1 MTNLNTTTKK
11 WIWNTWNQYQP
22 DWFVTLLWND
32 LPTSEITS
40 SSHTRHLRN
49 LTLRKTTGSN
59 SCSEIPDC
67 PDRLGMTV
75 FQERTESQGNKV
87 TFHTHLHL
95 FNTQRRWND
104 EGEVYYYL
112 RHVIGSKVMK
122 LLKSDTPGNQGVVVK
137 PWNEDHHKYYNL
149 KEMERQKKKVLT
161 RYTQDKDLLLD
172 IKNSNLLPL

>member
-40 SSHTRHLRN
+40 SSHTRHFRN

-59 SCSEIPDC
+59 SCSEIPDF

-95 FNTQRRWND
+95 LNTQGRWND

-112 RHVIGSKVMK
+112 LRQESKNEI
-122 LLKSDTPGNQGVVVK
+122 LKSYSPENQG
-137 PWNEDHHKYYNL
+137 
-149 KEMERQKKKVLT
+149 LT
-161 RYTQDKDLLLD
+161 ARIWGDDYLSFSTPND
-172 IKNSNLLPL
+172 IHEGQAPEQIHTGLVNQI

>member
-40 SSHTRHLRN
+40 SSHTRHFRN

-59 SCSEIPDC
+59 SCSEIPDF

-75 FQERTESQGNKV
+75 PQDYEIIECEPEKTENLIS
-87 TFHTHLHL
+87 
-95 FNTQRRWND
+95 
-104 EGEVYYYL
+104 
-112 RHVIGSKVMK
+112 IGG
-122 LLKSDTPGNQGVVVK
+122 LAG
-137 PWNEDHHKYYNL
+137 WNEQVAPIL
-149 KEMERQKKKVLT
+149 RSRT
-161 RYTQDKDLLLD
+161 WR
-172 IKNSNLLPL
+172 